1 MEGCVALRGQIKERL
16 GPDATVPSYNDMV
29 VKACALALREFPR
42 ANGAYRDGK
51 FELYAA

>member
-1 MEGCVALRGQIKERL
+1 MI
-16 GPDATVPSYNDMV
+16 PSFNDMV

-51 FELYAA
+51 WELY